1 LIDAAVQGSLVEE
14 GIINESGRETVAD
27 EDTTTEGETER
38 PQDED
43 DVERALLADKTGPV
57 SQLSPSASYAS
68 FLHEERAEEATRE
81 RETENE
87 SGNAT
92 GEAIAKKAENTES

>member
-1 LIDAAVQGSLVEE
+1 VQGALAEE

-43 DVERALLADKTGPV
+43 DVERALLADKTGRPI

-68 FLHEERAEEATRE
+68 FLHEERTEEATTFE

-87 SGNAT
+87 SGKEANAT
-92 GEAIAKKAENTES
+92 GEALAKKAENAES